1 MFKLLEMVF
10 ASRRMALAEEA
21 AKPWTCPE
29 CGLRETAGNA
39 RRHLITHKARKVSE
53 EPLIIEL
60 RCWDAPRDLGPAIAE
75 LKRRWPGRRFQLVG
89 STYAEGSSGG
99 GPSLRS
105 VLAIEDDWTIP
116 HQPI

>member
-29 CGLRETAGNA
+29 CGVAATAGGA
-39 RRHLITHKARKVSE
+39 RRHLVTHKARVLSE
-53 EPLIIEL
+53 DPLVVEL
-60 RCWDAPRDLGPAIAE
+60 RCWDVPRDLGAAIAE

-89 STYAEGSSGG
+89 GAYAEGSSVG
-99 GPSLRS
+99 GPSLRT
-105 VLAIEDDWTIP
+105 VIAVEDDWTIP